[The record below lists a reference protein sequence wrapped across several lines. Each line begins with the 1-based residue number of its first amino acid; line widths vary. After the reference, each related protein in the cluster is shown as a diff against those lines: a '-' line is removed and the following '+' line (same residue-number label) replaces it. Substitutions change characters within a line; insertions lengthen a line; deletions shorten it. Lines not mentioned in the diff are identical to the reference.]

1 MNANGSGGGGEGTAA
16 VTQAM
21 NEAFAR
27 LVQAFDQ
34 SPVLV
39 ALYDQ
44 FDRLRYA
51 NDAFRA
57 AFFIAPNEE
66 PTWPEIM
73 RRNHRAGRGTVIQA
87 QDFEGWLNSTQSRRG
102 KIGFR
107 AYETDLADGR
117 WLWMKESVFKD
128 GWMLCIASDVTAL
141 HVETRSLRQDR
152 DSALKASY
160 TDELTGVANRRFVM
174 ARIEDMLRWSRTDSA
189 QPGCLAV
196 LDIDNFK
203 LINDR
208 YGHQAGDEILR
219 SVATRINAH
228 IRRSDCFGRIG
239 GEEFLLVMPRSSI
252 AEAELILER
261 MLALTRTFAP
271 LAGHPDFFC
280 TFSAGLTAVMPDDVA
295 LSLYARA
302 DRALYVAKA
311 QGRNRILRSDLGE
324 ESLAG

>member
-1 MNANGSGGGGEGTAA
+1 
-16 VTQAM
+16 M
-21 NEAFAR
+21 NEAFDR
-27 LVQAFDQ
+27 LVQAFDR

-57 AFFIAPNEE
+57 AFFVEPDEE
-66 PTWPEIM
+66 PTWPEMM
-73 RRNHRAGRGTVIQA
+73 RRNHLAGRGTVIQT
-87 QDFEGWLNSTQSRRG
+87 QDFEGWLTSTQSRRG

-117 WLWMKESVFKD
+117 WLWMKESVFED

-141 HVETRSLRQDR
+141 HAETRSLRQDR

-174 ARIEDMLRWSRTDSA
+174 ARIEDMLRLSRPDSA

-219 SVATRINAH
+219 GVAKRINAH

-252 AEAELILER
+252 DEAELILER

-271 LAGHPDFFC
+271 LPEHGDFFC

-302 DRALYVAKA
+302 DRALYAAKA
-311 QGRNRILRSDLGE
+311 QGRNRILRSDVGE

>member
-1 MNANGSGGGGEGTAA
+1 
-16 VTQAM
+16 M
-21 NEAFAR
+21 NEAFDR
-27 LVQAFDQ
+27 LVQAFDR

-57 AFFIAPNEE
+57 AFFVEPDEE
-66 PTWPEIM
+66 PTWPEMM
-73 RRNHRAGRGTVIQA
+73 RRNHLAGRGTVIQT
-87 QDFEGWLNSTQSRRG
+87 QDFEGWLTSTQSRRG

-117 WLWMKESVFKD
+117 WLWMKESVFED

-141 HVETRSLRQDR
+141 HAETRSLRQDR

-174 ARIEDMLRWSRTDSA
+174 ARIEDMLRLSRPDSA

-219 SVATRINAH
+219 GVAKRINAH

-252 AEAELILER
+252 DEAELILER

-271 LAGHPDFFC
+271 LPEHGDFFC

-302 DRALYVAKA
+302 DRALYAAKA
-311 QGRNRILRSDLGE
+311 QGRNRILRSDVGE
-324 ESLAG
+324 ESMAG

>member
-1 MNANGSGGGGEGTAA
+1 
-16 VTQAM
+16 M
-21 NEAFAR
+21 NEAFDR
-27 LVQAFDQ
+27 LVQAFDR

-57 AFFIAPNEE
+57 AFFVEADEE
-66 PTWPEIM
+66 PTWPEMM
-73 RRNHRAGRGTVIQA
+73 RRNHLAGRGTVIQT
-87 QDFEGWLNSTQSRRG
+87 QDFEGWLTSTQSRRG

-117 WLWMKESVFKD
+117 WLWMKESVFED

-141 HVETRSLRQDR
+141 HAETRSLRQDR

-174 ARIEDMLRWSRTDSA
+174 ARIEDMLRLSRPDSA

-219 SVATRINAH
+219 GVAKRINAH

-252 AEAELILER
+252 DEAELILER

-271 LAGHPDFFC
+271 LPEHGDFFC

-302 DRALYVAKA
+302 DRALYAAKA
-311 QGRNRILRSDLGE
+311 QGRNRILRSDIGE